1 MKLPLDNYVPGLL
14 LWLSNKV
21 SRTASQVYKSR
32 FGIGITDWRLL
43 AYFEIT
49 PWSTAARACEGMG
62 LDKAA
67 VSRSVAFLLEEGLLQ
82 ARPAGLRK
90 VEYAATA
97 NGRKLHD
104 RVLRL
109 ALERE
114 AELMAG
120 ISDVERALLIR
131 LLHQMLRNA
140 EAAVRGRP
148 GSVVAMGQASDEAH
162 R

>member
-1 MKLPLDNYVPGLL
+1 MKLPLENYVPGLL

-21 SRTASQVYKSR
+21 SSAASQAYKSQ

-43 AYFEIT
+43 AYFEIK
-49 PWSTAARACEGMG
+49 PWSTAARACEAMG

-67 VSRSVAFLLEEGLLQ
+67 VSRSVAFLQEGGWLK

-97 NGRKLHD
+97 SGRRLHD
-104 RVLRL
+104 RVLGL

-114 AELMAG
+114 KQLMAG

-131 LLHQMLRNA
+131 LLRQMLRNA
-140 EAAVRGRP
+140 ELAARP
-148 GSVVAMGQASDEAH
+148 VARQAASGGKAA